1 MSELFRTRDQL
12 IDEAL
17 TNLFADGGAGQAPDA
32 ESQAI
37 VDRKVDGLFAELRA
51 RAICN
56 VVNDEQIP
64 AEWFNPLAELLAN
77 ECATAFGAQKSA
89 ALREDAMERLKDM
102 ARNEPMRLLG
112 TERMLRTGARG
123 CGS

>member
-1 MSELFRTRDQL
+1 MAELFRTRDDL

-32 ESQAI
+32 ESQAT
-37 VDRKVDGLFAELRA
+37 VDRKVDGLLAELRA
-51 RAICN
+51 REICD
-56 VVNDEQIP
+56 VVNDQQIP
-64 AEWFNPLAELLAN
+64 TAWFNPLAELLAN

-89 ALREDAMERLKDM
+89 ALREDAMARLKDM

-112 TERMLRTGARG
+112 TDPMLRAGARG
-123 CGS
+123 Y

>member
-1 MSELFRTRDQL
+1 MAELFRTRDQL

-37 VDRKVDGLFAELRA
+37 VDRKVDGLFGELRA
-51 RAICN
+51 REVCN
-56 VVNDEQIP
+56 VANDQQIP

-77 ECATAFGAQKSA
+77 ECATAFGAQKSV
-89 ALREDAMERLKDM
+89 ALRADAMARLKDM

-112 TERMLRTGARG
+112 TDPMLRAGARG
-123 CGS
+123 C

>member
-1 MSELFRTRDQL
+1 MAELFRTRDQL

-17 TNLFADGGAGQAPDA
+17 VNLFADGGAGQAPDA
-32 ESQAI
+32 ESQAT
-37 VDRKVDGLFAELRA
+37 VDGKVDGLLAELRT
-51 RAICN
+51 RDICN
-56 VVNDEQIP
+56 VVNDQQIP

-89 ALREDAMERLKDM
+89 ALREDAMARLKDM

-112 TERMLRTGARG
+112 TERMLRVGRRG
-123 CGS
+123 R

>member
-1 MSELFRTRDQL
+1 MAELFRTRDQL

-17 TNLFADGGAGQAPDA
+17 VNLFADGGAGQAPDA
-32 ESQAI
+32 ESQAT
-37 VDRKVDGLFAELRA
+37 VDRKVDGLLAELRT
-51 RAICN
+51 RDICN
-56 VVNDEQIP
+56 VVSDAQIP

-89 ALREDAMERLKDM
+89 ALREDAMARLKDM

-112 TERMLRTGARG
+112 TDHMLRFGTRG
-123 CGS
+123 C

>member
-1 MSELFRTRDQL
+1 MAELFRTRDQL

-17 TNLFADGGAGQAPDA
+17 VNLFADGGAGQAPDA
-32 ESQAI
+32 ESQAT
-37 VDRKVDGLFAELRA
+37 VDRKVDGLLAELRT
-51 RAICN
+51 RDICN
-56 VVNDEQIP
+56 VVNEQQIP

-89 ALREDAMERLKDM
+89 ALREEAMARLKDM

-112 TERMLRTGARG
+112 TERMLRASTRG
-123 CGS
+123 R

>member
-1 MSELFRTRDQL
+1 MAELFRTRDQL

-32 ESQAI
+32 ENQAI
-37 VDRKVDGLFAELRA
+37 VDRKADGLFAELRA
-51 RAICN
+51 RDICN
-56 VVNDEQIP
+56 VVNDRQIP

-89 ALREDAMERLKDM
+89 ALREDTMARLKDM

-112 TERMLRTGARG
+112 TDRMLRAGPRG
-123 CGS
+123 CR

>member
-1 MSELFRTRDQL
+1 MSDLFRTRDQL

-17 TNLFADGGAGQAPDA
+17 VNLFADGGAGQAPDA

-51 RAICN
+51 RDICN
-56 VVNDEQIP
+56 VANDQQIP

-89 ALREDAMERLKDM
+89 ALREDAMARLKDM

-112 TERMLRTGARG
+112 TDLMLRAGTRG
-123 CGS
+123 C

>member
-1 MSELFRTRDQL
+1 MAEFFRTRDDL

-37 VDRKVDGLFAELRA
+37 VDRKVDGLFAELRT
-51 RAICN
+51 RDICN
-56 VVNDEQIP
+56 VVNDQQIP

-77 ECATAFGAQKSA
+77 ECATAFGAQKST
-89 ALREDAMERLKDM
+89 ALREDAMARLKDM
-102 ARNEPMRLLG
+102 ARNEPMRPLG
-112 TERMLRTGARG
+112 TERMLRAGKRSRG
-123 CGS
+123 

>member
-1 MSELFRTRDQL
+1 MAELFRTRDQL
-12 IDEAL
+12 VDEAL

-32 ESQAI
+32 ESQAT

-51 RAICN
+51 RNVCN

-64 AEWFNPLAELLAN
+64 VEWFNPLAELLAT

-89 ALREDAMERLKDM
+89 ALREDAMARLKDM

-112 TERMLRTGARG
+112 TDPMLRAGARG
-123 CGS
+123 C

>member
-1 MSELFRTRDQL
+1 MAELFRTRDQL

-32 ESQAI
+32 ESQAVI
-37 VDRKVDGLFAELRA
+37 DRKVDGLLAELRT
-51 RAICN
+51 REICD
-56 VVNDEQIP
+56 VVNDQQIP
-64 AEWFNPLAELLAN
+64 TAWFNPLAELLAN

-89 ALREDAMERLKDM
+89 ALREDAMARLKDM
-102 ARNEPMRLLG
+102 AHNEPMRLLG
-112 TERMLRTGARG
+112 TERMLRVSARG